1 MNIKVDTLT
10 TEIIRHKLYGAVDE
24 AIIALENV
32 SGTPITNEAHDM
44 MVSVYRA
51 DGGLLISG
59 VGFLHHLT
67 SAAHAVEHIIS
78 IFSEKPGIFEDD
90 VFLMNDSYSGALH
103 APDVYII
110 RPVHSGGKLIAF
122 VATFVHVSDIGGID
136 PAGFCP
142 SAREVYHEG
151 IQTKGL
157 KIIERGELR
166 EDIWNT
172 FLNCVRDSGI
182 VALDIKSML
191 AATYVAKERLIK
203 IYTDYG
209 FETVDTV
216 CKELIEESEKLLRQ
230 RLLEIPNGVY
240 RARQYYDYRGE
251 LGDKV
256 YRIELAVYK
265 EDDTITYDF
274 TGTDDQ
280 APIAINCCYWA
291 SWGGLF
297 APLFP
302 LLCWDIPWNHGAT
315 RPVKLIAPEGT
326 LVNATRPAPVSIATI
341 GLVNVVNCLSLQAI
355 SKLLGTTEK
364 YKNYATAVW
373 HGTHVVEFINGLLP
387 NGEFTIYHS
396 TESFPGSGGGR
407 AFKDGV
413 DNGGE
418 IPNVV
423 SRVANIETCESLFS
437 LLYLYRRVV
446 PDSGGP
452 GKYRG
457 GCSHEWGYMPYGS
470 PEKKF
475 TSVLMPGKGTL
486 FTPSLGIFGGL
497 PGCNSDYIEFRDGNI
512 SEWPDKLAS
521 TKGREEY
528 ISFGVT
534 DINEGDIFY
543 GRLCG
548 GGGYG
553 DPLDRDP
560 DLVLKDVLQGLVTN
574 GPARD
579 IYGVIIDFDKKQVDL
594 NATLQQRLSMRK
606 ERIGGRDPKVDT
618 SKRHDIPSSGR
629 PLCEYLQVAGS
640 DGDAYVQCT
649 WCGERICPRNTQWKD
664 KVETRK
670 VSVAESGPHRRDV
683 NQFFMREYFCPS
695 CATQLDVDV
704 VYQDDPPLYDEINR
718 WPDE

>member
-1 MNIKVDTLT
+1 
-10 TEIIRHKLYGAVDE
+10 
-24 AIIALENV
+24 
-32 SGTPITNEAHDM
+32 
-44 MVSVYRA
+44 
-51 DGGLLISG
+51 
-59 VGFLHHLT
+59 LHHLT
-67 SAAHAVEHIIS
+67 GAAHAVEHIIS
-78 IFSEKPGIFEDD
+78 LFDEKPGIHEDD

-110 RPVHSGGKLIAF
+110 RPVHSEGKLIAF

-151 IQTKGL
+151 IQTQGL

-172 FLNCVRDSGI
+172 FLNCVRDSGV

-191 AATYVAKERLIK
+191 AATHVAKERLIK
-203 IYTDYG
+203 IYSDYE
-209 FETVDTV
+209 FEVVDTV
-216 CKELIEESEKLLRQ
+216 CKELIAESERLLRQ
-230 RLLEIPNGVY
+230 RLLEIPDGVY

-256 YRIELAVYK
+256 YRVELAVYK
-265 EDDTITYDF
+265 EGDTITYDF
-274 TGTDDQ
+274 TGTDEQ
-280 APIAINCCYWA
+280 APIGINCCYWA
-291 SWGGLF
+291 TLGGLF
-297 APLFP
+297 APFFP
-302 LLCWDIPWNHGAT
+302 LLCWDIPWNHGLT

-355 SKLLGTTEK
+355 SKMLGATEK
-364 YKNYATAVW
+364 YRNSATAVW

-396 TESFPGSGGGR
+396 TESFPGSGGAR

-457 GCSHEWGYMPYGS
+457 GCSHEWGYIPYGS

-486 FTPSLGIFGGL
+486 FTPSLGLFGGL
-497 PGCNSDYIEFRDGNI
+497 PGCNADYIEFRESNA
-512 SEWPDKLAS
+512 SEWPDGLAS
-521 TKGREEY
+521 TKGKEEY

-534 DINEGDIFY
+534 DIKEGDIFY

-560 DLVLKDVLQGLVTN
+560 ELVLKDVLQGLVTN

-579 IYGVIIDFDKKQVDL
+579 IYGVILDLDNKQVDDD
-594 NATLQQRLSMRK
+594 ATHHQRLSLRR
-606 ERIGGRDPKVDT
+606 ERLDGTDPKVDT
-618 SKRHDIPSSGR
+618 RERSSIPASDARLS
-629 PLCEYLQVAGS
+629 EYLQVTDAENGS
-640 DGDAYVQCT
+640 SVQCT
-649 WCGERICPRNTQWKD
+649 WCGEQICSGSDKWKD
-664 KVETRK
+664 NVASRK
-670 VSVAESGPHRRDV
+670 VSIAESGPHRKDV
-683 NQFFMREYFCPS
+683 NQFFMLEYFCPS

-704 VYQDDPPLYDEINR
+704 IYRDDPPIYDDIRR
-718 WPDE
+718 WPE

>member
-1 MNIKVDTLT
+1 MLARVDPLT
-10 TEIIRHKLYGAVDE
+10 AEIIRHKLYEAVDE

-44 MVSVYRA
+44 MVSLYRA
-51 DGGLLISG
+51 DGGLLIAG

-67 SAAHAVEHIIS
+67 SAAHAVEHIIAT
-78 IFSEKPGIFEDD
+78 FGEDPGILEED

-110 RPVHSGGKLIAF
+110 RPVHLNGKLIAF
-122 VATFVHVSDIGGID
+122 VATFVHVSDIGAID
-136 PAGFCP
+136 PGGFCP

-151 IQTKGL
+151 IQTKGVKL
-157 KIIERGELR
+157 IERGKLR
-166 EDIWNT
+166 RDIWEMI
-172 FLNCVRDSGI
+172 LNCVRDSGV

-191 AATYVAKERLIK
+191 AATYVAKERMVK
-203 IYTDYG
+203 IYSDYSY
-209 FETVDTV
+209 ETVDTV
-216 CKELIEESEKLLRQ
+216 CKGLIEESERLFRQ
-230 RLLEIPNGVY
+230 RLLEIPDGVY

-251 LGDKV
+251 LGDRV
-256 YRIELAVYK
+256 YRADCAAIK
-265 EDDTITYDF
+265 EGDTLTYDF
-274 TGTDDQ
+274 TGTDEQ
-280 APIAINCCYWA
+280 APIGINCCYWA

-302 LLCWDIPWNHGAT
+302 LLCWDIPWNQGIT
-315 RPVKLIAPEGT
+315 KPVKMIAQEGT
-326 LVNATRPAPVSIATI
+326 LASAKRPAPVSIATI
-341 GLVNVVNCLSLQAI
+341 GMVNVVNCLSLQVI
-355 SKLLGTTEK
+355 SKMLGASEK
-364 YKNYATAVW
+364 YKNRATAVW

-413 DNGGE
+413 ENGGE

-423 SRVANIETCESLFS
+423 SRVANIETCEGHFS
-437 LLYLYRRVV
+437 LRYLYRRVV

-457 GCSHEWGYMPYGS
+457 GVSHEWAYIPYGS
-470 PEKKF
+470 PNNKF

-497 PGCNSDYIEFRDGNI
+497 PGCNADYIEFRKSNA
-512 SEWPDKLAS
+512 SEWPSRLAE
-521 TKGREEY
+521 TKGKEEY

-534 DINEGDIFY
+534 DLVGDDIFY
-543 GRLCG
+543 GRFCG

-560 DLVLKDVLQGLVTN
+560 ELVLNDILHGLVTN
-574 GPARD
+574 GPAQD
-579 IYGVIIDFDKKQVDL
+579 IYGVVIDIEKK
-594 NATLQQRLSMRK
+594 
-606 ERIGGRDPKVDT
+606 KVDVEGT
-618 SKRHDIPSSGR
+618 FRQRVALRKKRLGGKEPLVNVTKRTDIPSSGR
-629 PLCEYLQVAGS
+629 QLGEYLQVAGPEKGS
-640 DGDAYVQCT
+640 FVQCT
-649 WCGERICPRNTQWKD
+649 WCGREICSATANWKD
-664 KVETRK
+664 EVVSRR
-670 VSVAESGPHRRDV
+670 VSVAESGPWRRDSGL
-683 NQFFMREYFCPS
+683 FFMRQFFCPS

-704 VYQDDPPLYDEINR
+704 VYKDDPPLYDEISR
-718 WPDE
+718 WPK